1 MTGRFAAYYAISR
14 AAVVGSCVAVWL
26 TGAVPAAAQAG
37 SRVALPSRQE
47 LDPARAAPIP
57 AAPRRDLFKGVEAAP
72 CAFRDSPLKV
82 TLSAVEFRGATT
94 GDLALPDEVLAS
106 TYAEFIGREAPLS
119 VVCDIRD
126 RAASLYL
133 RRGILASVV
142 IPEQQI
148 AGGRLTLTVVEARI
162 ATINYHGDAGPG
174 QKQVERFLEHLRGL
188 APFDLDVAQRYLL
201 LASDVP
207 GVQVQAALKPS
218 SAGDGA
224 LDLDVTLSRR
234 AVDGSLSLDNYGA
247 KSLGRE
253 LMLARVD
260 LNSFTTL
267 GERLSL
273 IGYGTPFS
281 DEQRVL
287 QAAGRFFIGGNGLV
301 ADLSTAWGWT
311 RPGST
316 LEPLGLEGTSFAAGA
331 RLTYP
336 LIRHGQRNL
345 NLSAGLDW
353 VDQKVEFG
361 QGLATLTDD
370 SLRVV
375 FVRLDGHYAPAELA
389 DHSVAMT
396 GSLELRQGLSGLGA
410 SDYGDPDASRYLG
423 KPDATVLR
431 AEGEIGGG
439 AGPLIGKATVVW
451 QYTDDPLLS
460 YEEYAVG
467 NLTVGRGYD
476 PSIASGDRALSA
488 SFELSTVPMPF
499 AKNAAWRP
507 YAFYET
513 TRLTNLGLGAGK
525 LDLASVGLGLRAQ
538 VAPGFA
544 LDFAWAKPLDNPFAF
559 GERPPARALL
569 SLSANLF

>member
-1 MTGRFAAYYAISR
+1 MAGIFAGFRGFIR
-14 AAVVGSCVAVWL
+14 VAV
-26 TGAVPAAAQAG
+26 TGVLVTGVLVSPAIAQTAP
-37 SRVALPSRQE
+37 RVALPTRQE

-57 AAPRRDLFKGVEAAP
+57 AAPRKDLFKGIEAAP

-82 TLSAVEFRGATT
+82 TLSAVEFRGTAA
-94 GDLALPDEVLAS
+94 GSLALSDSELGV
-106 TYAEFIGREAPLS
+106 TYAEFVGREMPLS

-126 RAASLYL
+126 RVAALYL

-148 AGGRLTLTVVEARI
+148 SEGRLTLAVVEARI
-162 ATINYHGDAGPG
+162 ASISYHGDAGQG
-174 QKQVERFLEHLRGL
+174 QKQVERFLDHLSGL

-207 GVQVQAALKPS
+207 GVFVQAVLKPS
-218 SAGDGA
+218 AAGDGA
-224 LDLDVTLSRR
+224 LDLDVTLSRH

-253 LMLARVD
+253 LALARVD
-260 LNSFTTL
+260 FNSFTPL
-267 GERLSL
+267 GERLSF
-273 IGYGTPFS
+273 IGYGTPLS

-287 QAAGRFFIGGNGLV
+287 QAAGRFFIGGEGLV
-301 ADLSTAWGWT
+301 ADFSGAWGWT

-316 LEPLGLEGTSFAAGA
+316 LAPLGLEGTSFAAGA

-345 NLSAGLDW
+345 NVSAGFDW
-353 VDQKVEFG
+353 VDQKVDFG
-361 QGLATLTDD
+361 GGLATLTDD
-370 SLRVV
+370 SLRVL

-389 DHSVAMT
+389 DHSVAVT

-410 SDYGDPDASRYLG
+410 SDFGDPDASRLLAE
-423 KPDATVLR
+423 PAATVLR
-431 AEGEIGGG
+431 AEGEIGGSV
-439 AGPLIGKATVVW
+439 GPLVGKAIVVW
-451 QYTDDPLLS
+451 QHTDDPLLS

-476 PSIASGDRALSA
+476 PSVASGDRALSA
-488 SFELSTVPMPF
+488 SLELSTVPLPL
-499 AKNAAWRP
+499 AKGAAWRP
-507 YAFYET
+507 YAFYDT
-513 TRLTNLGLGAGK
+513 TELTNLGIGAGK
-525 LDLASVGLGLRAQ
+525 LDLASAGVGLRAQ
-538 VAPGFA
+538 ISPGFA
-544 LDFAWAKPLDNPFAF
+544 FDLAWAKPLDNPFAF
-559 GERPPARALL
+559 GGKPPARVLV